1 LNFGQIFGPVAAG
14 ILIALWAGLP
24 IGWWEQRQSLL
35 RLLRLMLL
43 MLGAALTFNLGRDIS
58 LLVLSPIILHTFL
71 SGSVKSGPGT
81 AFENCR
87 NW

>member
-35 RLLRLMLL
+35 RLMLL
-43 MLGAALTFNLGRDIS
+43 MLGTALTFNLGGDIS

>member
-1 LNFGQIFGPVAAG
+1 MAAG

-35 RLLRLMLL
+35 RLMLL
-43 MLGAALTFNLGRDIS
+43 MLGTALTFNLGGDIS

>member
-35 RLLRLMLL
+35 RLMLL
-43 MLGAALTFNLGRDIS
+43 MLGTALIFNLGGDIS

>member
-1 LNFGQIFGPVAAG
+1 MAAG

-35 RLLRLMLL
+35 RLMLL
-43 MLGAALTFNLGRDIS
+43 MLGTALTFNLGRDIS